1 MLSAGIEIG
10 MDTINHSNE
19 VRDQKVDFIVLK
31 VKDKKTVQCI
41 GKFPESDQDIES
53 RKNDKDKY
61 QSWAQRVFPELTKVL
76 ENQNEPLYVVLDF
89 KCMTKDSRKSSKLYF
104 IGWCPEQ
111 SGVRE
116 KMLFASTFTQLAN
129 TLNIPIRITAHTLQ
143 DVGYEELLNFSK

>member
-10 MDTINHSNE
+10 MDLINEANE
-19 VRDQKVDFIVLK
+19 VRDQKIDFVVMK
-31 VKDKKTVQCI
+31 VKDKKMVKCVTR
-41 GKFPESDQDIES
+41 FPDSLEDIES

-61 QSWAQRVFPELTKVL
+61 TGWAQRVYPELAQILKD
-76 ENQNEPLYVVLDF
+76 QYEPLYVVLDL

-104 IGWCPEQ
+104 IGWCPEE

-143 DVGYEELLNFSK
+143 DIEYTELLNFSK